1 MPHGEAATAE
11 SFRSA
16 RVRRFLVAALVFAAL
31 ALSPLAIRSVYLQ
44 NVLVL
49 TLLYA
54 AVSQSWNILG
64 GYCGQISLGHGLYF
78 GIGAYATSV
87 LFVTW
92 GILPW
97 GGMIVGGVLAV
108 AVALL
113 IGYPCFR
120 LQGHYFAIATLVIA
134 QSGLVLMQNW
144 DFVGAARGIQW
155 PFGPDSWWTLQ
166 FARAKTPYIEV
177 SLALLVASWLA
188 TVLIGESRWGYW
200 WRAVKDDAL
209 AAESLGVEVFR
220 SKMAAAGVSAFFTA
234 VGGGVYAAFLAYI
247 DPDAVMSFRFS
258 LLFAL
263 PAVLGG
269 IGTPWGPLVGAAV
282 LVPLGEFSRSYLGGS
297 GSGLD
302 LVIYG
307 ALVMAVALAR
317 PQGLLSLVP
326 RRRAAP

>member
-1 MPHGEAATAE
+1 MPREEASAA
-11 SFRSA
+11 SFR
-16 RVRRFLVAALVFAAL
+16 RHRRRRFLVAGLVFAAL
-31 ALSPLAIRSVYLQ
+31 ALSPLVLRPVYLQ
-44 NVLVL
+44 NMLVL
-49 TLLYA
+49 TLLFA

-78 GIGAYATSV
+78 GLGAYATSV
-87 LFVTW
+87 LFVHY
-92 GILPW
+92 GITPW
-97 GGMIVGGVLAV
+97 GGMLVGGVLAV
-108 AVALL
+108 VVALL

-144 DFVGAARGIQW
+144 EFVGAARGIQW
-155 PFGPDSWWTLQ
+155 PFGPDSWMTLQ
-166 FARAKTPYIEV
+166 FARAKTPYVEL
-177 SLALLVASWLA
+177 SLALLVLSWLA

-200 WRAVKDDAL
+200 WRAVKDDAM

-234 VGGGVYAAFLAYI
+234 VGGGIYAAFLAYI

-269 IGTPWGPLVGAAV
+269 IGTPWGALVGAAV
-282 LVPLGEFSRSYLGGS
+282 LVPLGEFTRSYFGGS
-297 GSGLD
+297 GSGFD

-317 PQGLLSLVP
+317 PQGLLSLFQRQ
-326 RRRAAP
+326 RRMP